1 MAVEDLA
8 ACLTRRKFLR
18 IIGASSI
25 GAAFLSVEEAAHAA
39 EGSGYG
45 TLIDISRC
53 IGCRGC
59 EAACKSARNF
69 PPGESAD
76 LGPTAWTYVR
86 VQRLPKPVP
95 HSSMGDGMAAQ
106 RTIKVQC
113 MHCLAPACASACP
126 VGALHQTPEGPV
138 VYDEWRCLG
147 CRYCQIACP
156 FQIPR
161 YEWAE
166 RLPAVTKCSFCA
178 ERLAQ
183 GEGPA
188 CVAACPVEALK
199 FGRRSD
205 LLAEASRRIAEAP
218 DRYVPAIYGRDE
230 VGGTSMLYVSD
241 VPFQDLGFPTVVRE
255 SLPAF
260 TWRALGKIP
269 GLIVGLGA
277 TLTAL
282 EVVIRKRNE
291 RMEHP
296 GGGSA

>member
-1 MAVEDLA
+1 MAVGAPA
-8 ACLTRRKFLR
+8 AHLTRRKFLHLV
-18 IIGASSI
+18 GAS
-25 GAAFLSVEEAAHAA
+25 GLGVAVLSAEGEAHAA

-53 IGCRGC
+53 IGCRSC

-86 VQRLPKPVP
+86 VQHLRTPVP
-95 HSSMGDGMAAQ
+95 HATMGDGMAAQ

-126 VGALHQTPEGPV
+126 VGALHLSPEGPV

-178 ERLAQ
+178 ERLAH

-188 CVAACPVEALK
+188 CVAACPAEALK
-199 FGRRSD
+199 LGRRSV
-205 LLAEASRRIAEAP
+205 LLVEASRRITEAP
-218 DRYVPAIYGRDE
+218 DRYVPAIYGKDE
-230 VGGTSMLYVSD
+230 VGGTSMIYISD
-241 VPFQDLGFPTVVRE
+241 VPFRDLGFPAVVSE

-277 TLTAL
+277 TLTIL

-291 RMEHP
+291 RLERTE
-296 GGGSA
+296 GSGE

>member
-1 MAVEDLA
+1 MAVDSPA
-8 ACLTRRKFLR
+8 AGLTRRRFLHLV
-18 IIGASSI
+18 GAGSLGVALGSTE
-25 GAAFLSVEEAAHAA
+25 GEAHAA

-53 IGCRGC
+53 IGCRSC
-59 EAACKSARNF
+59 EAACKAARNF

-86 VQRLPKPVP
+86 VQQLRTPVP
-95 HSSMGDGMAAQ
+95 HATMGDGMAAQ
-106 RTIKVQC
+106 RAVKVQC
-113 MHCLAPACASACP
+113 MHCLEPACVSACP
-126 VGALHQTPEGPV
+126 VGALRRSPEGPV

-147 CRYCQIACP
+147 CRYCQVACP

-178 ERLAQ
+178 ERLAR

-188 CVAACPVEALK
+188 CVTACPVEALK
-199 FGRRSD
+199 FGRRPE
-205 LLAEASRRIAEAP
+205 LLAEASRRITEAP
-218 DRYVPAIYGRDE
+218 NRYVPDIYGRDE
-230 VGGTSMLYVSD
+230 VGGTSMVYLSD
-241 VPFQDLGFPTVVRE
+241 VPFKDLGFPAVVRE

-269 GLIVGLGA
+269 VLIVGLGA
-277 TLTAL
+277 TLTIL

-291 RMEHP
+291 RLEHTE
-296 GGGSA
+296 GGGE